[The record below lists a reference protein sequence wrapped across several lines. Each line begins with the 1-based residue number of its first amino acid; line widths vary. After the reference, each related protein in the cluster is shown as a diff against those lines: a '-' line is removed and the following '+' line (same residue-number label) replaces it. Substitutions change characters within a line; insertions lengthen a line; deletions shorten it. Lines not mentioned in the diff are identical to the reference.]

1 MNRTLVCIWTVVV
14 VLTASGTSVTFFG
27 GAGRVGGSCALV
39 ERDARRVLVDC
50 GSLYSEEVAGG
61 GRDKP
66 GFAFDPRGIDDV
78 LVTHAHQ
85 DHAGRVPELIR
96 AGFGGTVWMTAPTR
110 ELLSIVWRTQVM
122 YEDGALPWRWTRR
135 SHKKGR
141 MTVHWRDDCEWLG
154 KIAKENLCS
163 FTGPYREIGR
173 QLETNVA
180 DRVYVGLCATCQQLE
195 LDAVLKH
202 VRVVD
207 FDREVR
213 IGPFGVVFRPV
224 KHLPGAAAVAFS
236 DGESRF
242 VFSGD
247 LGTLRS
253 RLTEKIDPAEK
264 ADAVFVE
271 CTYGDASYGDAQTA
285 AAELL
290 RFQRTVGETV
300 KAGGLAWIPAFALD
314 RSQRVLIEIAEGM
327 KAGLIGRDVPVYYLS
342 PSSRQMA
349 QAYVEHPG
357 WFDNGSVA
365 GLAELL
371 PRSRKSFNAKK
382 SAPGAGIL
390 LTTSGMMDAGYSLS
404 YLPDLAQRT
413 NVTVCL
419 VGYQAPGTHGN
430 RLKRGAKVLK
440 VTDGGER
447 KTVEV
452 NCRVED
458 FACFSGHGDA
468 REIERWLANNW
479 QSKIYLVHG
488 DRKSLDA
495 RRQGLRE
502 RFHADVEI
510 AEPGRKYDIITR
522 TSQCQQAEGVVK

>member
-1 MNRTLVCIWTVVV
+1 MNRAIVCIWAVAV
-14 VLTASGTSVTFFG
+14 VLTASATSVTFSG

-39 ERDARRVLVDC
+39 EQAGCRVLVDC
-50 GSLYSEEVAGG
+50 GSLYGEDVFDGC
-61 GRDKP
+61 RDKS
-66 GFAFDPRGIDDV
+66 GFAFDPHGIDHV
-78 LVTHAHQ
+78 LVSHAHQ

-96 AGFGGTVWMTAPTR
+96 AGFDGTVWMTAPTR
-110 ELLSIVWRTQVM
+110 ELLSIVWQKQVM
-122 YEDGALPWRWTRR
+122 YEDGAQSWRWTRR

-141 MTVHWRDDCEWLG
+141 MTVHWRDDCDWLG
-154 KIAKENLCS
+154 KIAKENLVS
-163 FTGPYREIGR
+163 FTGPYREISR

-202 VRVVD
+202 VRAVD

-224 KHLPGAAAVAFS
+224 KHLPGAASVTFS

-253 RLTEKIDPAEK
+253 RLTERIDPAEK
-264 ADAVFVE
+264 ADVVFVE
-271 CTYGDASYGDAQTA
+271 CTYGDASYGDAQTV
-285 AAELL
+285 AAEYQ

-300 KAGGLAWIPAFALD
+300 RAGGIAWIPAFALD

-327 KAGLIGRDVPVYYLS
+327 KAGLIDRDVPVYYLS
-342 PSSRQMA
+342 PSSRRMA

-365 GLAELL
+365 GLAEIFR
-371 PRSRKSFNAKK
+371 RSKKSFDAKK
-382 SAPGAGIL
+382 SAQGAGIL
-390 LTTSGMMDAGYSLS
+390 LTTSGMMDAGCSLS
-404 YLPDLAQRT
+404 YLPDLAPRT
-413 NVTVCL
+413 NVTVCI
-419 VGYQAPGTHGN
+419 VGYQAPGTHGC
-430 RLKRGAKVLK
+430 RLKQGARRLK
-440 VTDGGER
+440 VADAGK

-468 REIERWLANNW
+468 REVERWLANNW
-479 QSKIYLVHG
+479 QSKIYLIHG
-488 DRKSLDA
+488 DRKNLEA

-510 AEPGRKYDIITR
+510 AEPGRKYDIIPQ
-522 TSQCQQAEGVVK
+522 SKICQQTEGVVK